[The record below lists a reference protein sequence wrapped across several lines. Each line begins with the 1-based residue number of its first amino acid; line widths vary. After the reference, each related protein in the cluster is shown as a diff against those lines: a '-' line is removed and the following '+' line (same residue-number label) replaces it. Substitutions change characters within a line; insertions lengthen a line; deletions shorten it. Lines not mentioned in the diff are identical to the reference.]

1 VDLELTDDQ
10 AVLGR
15 LVEDFLEKES
25 PIEVVR
31 AAEPLGFDAELWH
44 KVVELG
50 LPAMTIPEEH
60 GGGGAGL
67 LDLALAVERFG
78 AALAPVP
85 LVEAAVASGVLAE
98 EAATGEELRGLLA
111 ESVAGDAL
119 VTLALAPAEH
129 GVAGLVPAGAVADAV
144 VALDGDELVVVRDRA
159 IGPATPLEAV
169 PNLGSMPIADRDLGV
184 GERIVVARGAAA
196 VATHRRAVHR
206 WEALTGAAL
215 VGLGARAL
223 DIGVSYVLERRAFG
237 SLIGSFQSVTH
248 RLADDATALDG
259 ARLLALEAA
268 WAVDAGR
275 RDADVLATMA
285 ALGAGEAAF
294 STAAHCLQFHGG
306 YGYTLEYDIQLYFRR
321 AKAWSLVAGDPDAR
335 LAELGRRAFG
345 PPSDG
350 RGV

>member
-15 LVEDFLEKES
+15 LVEDFLETES
-25 PIEVVR
+25 
-31 AAEPLGFDAELWH
+31 
-44 KVVELG
+44 
-50 LPAMTIPEEH
+50 
-60 GGGGAGL
+60 
-67 LDLALAVERFG
+67 
-78 AALAPVP
+78 
-85 LVEAAVASGVLAE
+85 
-98 EAATGEELRGLLA
+98 LLA

>member
-1 VDLELTDDQ
+1 VDLGLTEDQ

-15 LVEDFLEKES
+15 LVEDFIEKES
-25 PIEVVR
+25 PIEAVR
-31 AAEPLGFDAELWH
+31 AAEPLGFDADLWH

-50 LPAMTIPEEH
+50 LPTMTIPEEH
-60 GGGGAGL
+60 GGGGAGW

-85 LVEAAVASGVLAE
+85 LVEAAVAGRVLAE
-98 EAATGEELRGLLA
+98 EAAGEELRGLLA

-119 VTLALAPAEH
+119 VTIALAPAER
-129 GVAGLVPAGAVADAV
+129 GVVRLVPAGAVADTV
-144 VALDGDELVVVRDRA
+144 IALDGDELVAVRDRD

-169 PNLGSMPIADRDLGV
+169 PNLGSMPIANRDLGV
-184 GERIVVARGAAA
+184 GERIVVVRGAAA
-196 VATHRRAVHR
+196 VAAHRRAVHR
-206 WEALTGAAL
+206 WEALTAAAL

-223 DIGVSYVLERRAFG
+223 DIGVSYVMERRAFG
-237 SLIGSFQSVTH
+237 ALIGSFQSVTH

-268 WAVDAGR
+268 WAVDARR
-275 RDADVLATMA
+275 RDADVLGTMA

-321 AKAWSLVAGDPDAR
+321 AKAWSLVAGDPEAR
-335 LAELGRRAFG
+335 LAELGRRAF
-345 PPSDG
+345 DRE
-350 RGV
+350 RG